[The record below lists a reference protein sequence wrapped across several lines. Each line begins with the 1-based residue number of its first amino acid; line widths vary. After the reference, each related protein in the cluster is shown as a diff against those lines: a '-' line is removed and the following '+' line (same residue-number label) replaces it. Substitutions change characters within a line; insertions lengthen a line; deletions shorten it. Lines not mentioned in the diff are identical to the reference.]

1 MRLKANIS
9 EKSISQGNES
19 KALKPAHFLPF
30 LAALLVQLNI
40 GSLYAWNIIST
51 SLMEQFD
58 YSAQSMGLVFGT
70 AVLSF
75 TMIMIPA
82 GKKLSLFTPRMISL
96 ASLLFYCSGL
106 FLTGISNGSY
116 LMVLLGN
123 GLFVGLGTGL
133 GYVSSINY
141 GIKPFAKKSIP
152 TGAITAS
159 FAIGSVISAKVITL
173 LTQSG
178 YPIGS
183 VLIIIAL
190 IQILLFSLAIF
201 LYPKSPKKRE
211 LSKKIETE
219 ENHSF
224 VKSLPLSLGMF
235 SATFGG
241 LLFISNIHQ
250 IINTLNSGVNIA
262 FAVGLFSI
270 GNASGRI
277 MTGALPL
284 KRYLL
289 TIIMVM
295 TTFALLLFMAGN
307 LTSLP
312 LIYLM
317 TLLIGLHFGSFFV
330 LFPMAVIGEF
340 GTKLF
345 TSIYPF
351 VFVAYGIAA
360 AVSATLGGALY
371 DLLGTPQLSL
381 VIAGIIELIGAVLLG
396 ITLFRQEK
404 ITSK

>member
-1 MRLKANIS
+1 MRRKANIS
-9 EKSISQGNES
+9 GNAISHGNES
-19 KALKPAHFLPF
+19 KEFSLTHFLPF
-30 LAALLVQLNI
+30 LAALVVQLNI

-51 SLMEQFD
+51 SLMDQFD
-58 YSAQSMGLVFGT
+58 YSAQSMGLVFGI

-82 GKKLSLFTPRMISL
+82 GRKLSLFTPRMISL
-96 ASLLFYCSGL
+96 ASLVLYCSGL
-106 FLTGISNGSY
+106 FLTGVSNGSY
-116 LMVLLGN
+116 LIVLLGN
-123 GLFVGLGTGL
+123 GLLVGLGTGL

-141 GIKPFAKKSIP
+141 GIKPFTKKSIP

-159 FAIGSVISAKVITL
+159 FAIGSVLSAKVITL
-173 LTQSG
+173 LMDSG
-178 YPIGS
+178 FSIGS
-183 VLIIIAL
+183 VLIGISL
-190 IQILLFSLAIF
+190 IQILLFSVAIL
-201 LYPKSPKKRE
+201 LYPKAKSTKEITETK
-211 LSKKIETE
+211 ETE
-219 ENHSF
+219 KKHSIA
-224 VKSLPLSLGMF
+224 KSLPLSLGMF

-250 IINTLNSGVNIA
+250 IVNTLNSGVNIA
-262 FAVGLFSI
+262 LAVGLFSI

-289 TIIMVM
+289 TIILVM
-295 TTFALLLFMAGN
+295 ITFALLLFTAGS
-307 LTSLP
+307 LSSLP

-345 TSIYPF
+345 TKIYPF

-371 DLLGTPQLSL
+371 DLLNTPQLSL
-381 VIAGIIELIGAVLLG
+381 IIAGIIELIGAILLG
-396 ITLFRQEK
+396 ITLFKQER
-404 ITSK
+404 ISK